1 MATLTQTL
9 INRARTILQ
18 DAEGTRW
25 PDLELLGWIN
35 DGQRESILV
44 KPSANARNLSVRLV
58 QGTRQ
63 SLPADGV
70 QLIDVVRNMG
80 AAGTDPGKAVRIVL
94 REVLDAQVPDWHSET
109 PASSI
114 KHYVY
119 SVLDPQTFYVYPP
132 SNGLGYVELVY
143 GALPADVTIQG
154 SISLGDIYANA
165 LLDYMLYRAY
175 SKDSEFSADQNRAAI
190 YQSAFISALVG
201 KSKVEAGTNP
211 NSTAPANISV
221 TPNTR

>member
-35 DGQRESILV
+35 DGQREAILV

-165 LLDYMLYRAY
+165 LLDYVLYRAY
-175 SKDSEFSADQNRAAI
+175 SKDSEFSSDQNRAVI

>member
-25 PDLELLGWIN
+25 PDIELLGWIN
-35 DGQRESILV
+35 DGQREAILV

-165 LLDYMLYRAY
+165 LLDYVLYRAY